1 MQFFPSPDYLEAGKF
16 KIQRSL
22 NASRIVGS
30 DIENVAQAKQLYR
43 ESYDQILAETKKSD
57 ITYMSYASIGAVT
70 NLGKEMVQRILT
82 DFF

>member
-43 ESYDQILAETKKSD
+43 ESYDQILAVSD
-57 ITYMSYASIGAVT
+57 DLLIF
-70 NLGKEMVQRILT
+70 NLLYLI
-82 DFF
+82 